1 MSIYQG
7 GSLALV
13 LCCHC
18 IVMFVLYYWTLC
30 YVCQENFN
38 ASLLMCSPV
47 LLLCPA
53 DISWSASAIALLPLD
68 DIACAML
75 LVLHCQ
81 LYFLSVVLCL
91 HAFMLSC
98 FDSGVLSVY
107 PGGISWS
114 APAIG
119 ISLKF
124 SFKSL
129 NAAFL
134 KLQSTPLS
142 FHRQNLI

>member
-1 MSIYQG
+1 MCS
-7 GSLALV
+7 AAT
-13 LCCHC
+13 
-18 IVMFVLYYWTLC
+18 VMFVLYYSTLC
-30 YVCQENFN
+30 FVCQENFN

-47 LLLCPA
+47 LRLCPG
-53 DISWSASAIALLPLD
+53 DISWFAPAIALLIL
-68 DIACAML
+68 ILLL
-75 LVLHCQ
+75 LVLCCFSSTICQ

-119 ISLKF
+119 ISFKF
-124 SFKSL
+124 SFKSPQCSIPQTPIHAIIFSSSKL
-129 NAAFL
+129 DL
-134 KLQSTPLS
+134 KK
-142 FHRQNLI
+142 